1 MLQGMKLAIPIMV
14 GYIPT
19 AIAYGVIARQADIPF
34 TFIILMSLMVY
45 AGASQFMAIQM
56 ISSGTAAIEIII
68 ATFILNFRHLI
79 MSLSLHNLLDKAS
92 LKWKSL
98 ISFGITD
105 ESYAMAT
112 MQEKTDQNNKIDP
125 YTIFGLFLGAYLS
138 WATGSAIGALLY
150 QWIPESISDSMAIA
164 LYSMFIGLL
173 IPAIKRSLS
182 KATIAGI
189 SMVICS
195 VLYYGLS
202 VSMGWSIVVATI
214 IASTAGIFTKEE
226 KVHE

>member
-1 MLQGMKLAIPIMV
+1 MV
-14 GYIPT
+14 GYVPT

-34 TFIILMSLMVY
+34 SFTVLMSLMVY

-56 ISSGTAAIEIII
+56 ISSGTAALEIVI

-79 MSLSLHNLLDKAS
+79 MSLSLHNLLEKATM
-92 LKWKSL
+92 KWKAL

-112 MQEKTDQNNKIDP
+112 MQDDDEHKEKDP
-125 YTIFGLFLGAYLS
+125 YVIFGLFLAAYLS

-150 QWIPESISDSMAIA
+150 QWIPESISESMAIA

-173 IPAIKRSLS
+173 IPTIKRSLS
-182 KATIAGI
+182 KAAIAGL
-189 SMVICS
+189 SMAICA

-202 VSMGWSIVVATI
+202 MSMGWSIVSATI
-214 IASTAGIFTKEE
+214 VASIAGIYNKEAE
-226 KVHE
+226 THE